1 MARPPAF
8 AAEGTGREP
17 CRVLVASTHY
27 QRPESVKNQHRVIP
41 TNTKREGLLRSAG
54 NAGNAYA
61 IRVSCISAGECQ
73 SRIILPA
80 PCRVPA
86 DRSRRAA
93 RRRRSPP
100 PAFPPGSIT
109 SLRSTSRLR
118 AALGSRQSTACPGG
132 KVRYDSP
139 CCNSCRTRRQTLR
152 CRTRRRTHQRPG
164 QPRPRRC
171 QTPTC
176 GEPCWTSWRSIQ
188 SASHRRARKSYIRN
202 KVLEF
207 VQAHTFHPADF
218 TIRSDGACRLNP
230 QMARCIANVAQIT
243 EASYGS
249 RLPIPD
255 WRGHTT
261 VTLRSTQAPRV

>member
-1 MARPPAF
+1 MSKPHHFARSMS
-8 AAEGTGREP
+8 RSS
-17 CRVLVASTHY
+17 RS
-27 QRPESVKNQHRVIP
+27 KP
-41 TNTKREGLLRSAG
+41 TS
-54 NAGNAYA
+54 
-61 IRVSCISAGECQ
+61 
-73 SRIILPA
+73 
-80 PCRVPA
+80 
-86 DRSRRAA
+86 RAA
-93 RRRRSPP
+93 TPVTPSGISS
-100 PAFPPGSIT
+100 GSIT

-202 KVLEF
+202 WKSSS
-207 VQAHTFHPADF
+207 AHRSSVIAFGRRLRTMRRNSSCRWADPAKARSKNSRENSRTKFADF
-218 TIRSDGACRLNP
+218 L
-230 QMARCIANVAQIT
+230 
-243 EASYGS
+243 E
-249 RLPIPD
+249 
-255 WRGHTT
+255 
-261 VTLRSTQAPRV
+261 PRNCE